1 MVFNYTLAEKIAL
14 AQIDSMSREELEEYA
29 FGHVLDYLHDLSD
42 DELADLADQWEV
54 TNAE

>member
-29 FGHVLDYLHDLSD
+29 FGHVMDYLHDLSE
-42 DELADLADQWEV
+42 DELADMADQWEV